1 MQIKPERNQQCKRK
15 QVQNNNNGKKLSP
28 GQRQNCEQLTT
39 RKIAKARQTIP
50 RRQKADAL
58 LLLSRS
64 FLFLACPPPPVALL
78 AGRVSFG
85 VAGSAS
91 LQLRAPP
98 ARRPRSRSSRRRR
111 RAASR
116 AATGGG
122 RGSCCTTR
130 LGWPQT
136 QTPRLRRRSPRTRLG
151 LKGRC
156 RVGPAE

>member
-1 MQIKPERNQQCKRK
+1 MLCRRRQGRKKRGEERGLPERRNRAPLPLMQIKPERNQQCKRK

-64 FLFLACPPPPVALL
+64 FLFLACPPPVALL

-116 AATGGG
+116 AATGGEG
-122 RGSCCTTR
+122 
-130 LGWPQT
+130 
-136 QTPRLRRRSPRTRLG
+136 
-151 LKGRC
+151 
-156 RVGPAE
+156 GPAALLG